1 MVLQG
6 SSERVYKANRNGETD
21 GWTQTDGPPWK
32 LFIFIGFIVIQ
43 SIQLQ
48 IMKTHIMWVF

>member
-48 IMKTHIMWVF
+48 IMKTHIMWVS